1 MPLRISLRLLVVLTA
16 LASILVASTAAS
28 ARNAAWSQHHCN
40 VAAVTWARTHPH
52 TLAYKAKYV
61 AYLKQLEKLHS
72 CKFAHLP

>member
-28 ARNAAWSQHHCN
+28 ARNAAWSQHQCN
-40 VAAVTWARTHPH
+40 VAAVTWVRTHPH
-52 TLAYKAKYV
+52 ALAYKVKYV
-61 AYLKQLEKLHS
+61 GYLKQLEKLHG